1 MDISRPL
8 QSLLDHKVKFLVIG
22 AWALPAYGH
31 ERATSD
37 IDVFIESTEPNAKRT
52 LAALKDIGYDV
63 EDLTVPALLKKK
75 TLFRQYILQMDVHPF
90 VAGVTFKQAWKKRKK
105 ASIKG
110 CTVWVPS
117 LDDLI
122 RMKTAAGRTR
132 DELDLEVL
140 KEIRKQLKKRNRGKQ
155 SS

>member
-1 MDISRPL
+1 
-8 QSLLDHKVKFLVIG
+8 VKFLVIG

-31 ERATSD
+31 ERASSD
-37 IDVFIESTEPNAKRT
+37 IDVFIEPTEPNAKRT

-90 VAGVTFKQAWKKRKK
+90 VAGVTFKQAWNKRKK

-110 CTVWVPS
+110 CRVWVPS

-122 RMKTAAGRTR
+122 KMKTATGRTR
-132 DELDLEVL
+132 DKLDLEVL
-140 KEIRKQLKKRNRGKQ
+140 KEIRKQLKKRNRGRQ

>member
-1 MDISRPL
+1 MDIGRLL

-31 ERATSD
+31 ERTTRD
-37 IDVFIESTEPNAKRT
+37 IDVFIEPTEPNAKR
-52 LAALKDIGYDV
+52 ALVAVKDVGYDV
-63 EDLTVPALLKKK
+63 EDLTVRALLEKK
-75 TLFRQYILQMDVHPF
+75 TLFRQYILQMDIHPF
-90 VAGVTFKQAWKKRKK
+90 VAGVTFEQAWKKRKK
-105 ASIKG
+105 ANIKG
-110 CTVWVPS
+110 CKVWVPS

-122 RMKTAAGRTR
+122 RMKAAAGRAR

-140 KEIRKQLKKRNRGKQ
+140 QEIRKQLKKRTRGKQ